1 MIVVTSERCAEY
13 SSAGH
18 PESPKRITETIPY
31 LKSKGLNFIT
41 PTVCD
46 ENDILLTHTEKLLL
60 SVKDGDFYDPDTP
73 VLPNIY
79 FYARL
84 SAGAAI
90 LASQLAQ
97 ENKVAFSLMRPP
109 GHHAG
114 KNNLGGFC
122 YFNNIAIAVQSYL
135 AKHKTKVSILDIDC
149 HHGNGTEDIFFG
161 NKNVLFVSIHQML
174 LYPGTGLKSRDNCIN
189 IPFPPGTEEKKY
201 MELLQ
206 KALEMIKDF
215 NPELLG
221 ISIGFDTYR
230 NDPLTQTSLDI
241 STYKK
246 IGEKIAQLGI
256 KRFAVLEGGYSKEL
270 PECIYNFLIGF
281 EG

>member
-1 MIVVTSERCAEY
+1 MIVITSERSTEY
-13 SSAGH
+13 FSPGH
-18 PESPKRITETIPY
+18 PENPKRITETIPY
-31 LKSKGLNFIT
+31 LKSRGLNFIV
-41 PTVCD
+41 PTLCSEDV
-46 ENDILLTHTEKLLL
+46 ILSTHTKELLMA
-60 SVKDGDFYDPDTP
+60 VRNGDFYDPDTP

-90 LASQLAQ
+90 LASKLAQ

-122 YFNNIAIAVQSYL
+122 YFNNIAIAVNSYL
-135 AKHKTKVSILDIDC
+135 YKNKTKVSILDIDC
-149 HHGNGTEDIFFG
+149 HHGNGTEDIFLG
-161 NKNVLFVSIHQML
+161 NRDVLFISLHQML
-174 LYPGTGLKSRDNCIN
+174 LYPGTGLNSRDNCIN
-189 IPFPPGTEEKKY
+189 LPFPPGTDEKKY

-215 NPELLG
+215 NPELLAV
-221 ISIGFDTYR
+221 SVGFDTYR
-230 NDPLTQTSLDI
+230 NDPLTQTLLDI

-246 IGEKIAQLGI
+246 IGEKIAQLGV
-256 KRFAVLEGGYSKEL
+256 KRFAVLEGGYSKDL